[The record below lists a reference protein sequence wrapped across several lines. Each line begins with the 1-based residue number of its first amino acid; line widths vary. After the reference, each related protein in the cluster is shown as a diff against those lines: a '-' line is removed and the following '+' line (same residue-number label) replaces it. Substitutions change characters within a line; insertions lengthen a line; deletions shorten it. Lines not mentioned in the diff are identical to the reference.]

1 LIFNQE
7 KLMTFRKYASSA
19 VLALAAL
26 TATMPARA
34 GIPVID
40 AAALT
45 QQIQQVF
52 AWLQQFQQMQ
62 DQFNK
67 LQAQL
72 TQMTTMT
79 NKLDGARALGSILND
94 PTIKA
99 ALPPEMQNAAQLML
113 NPSALGT
120 SQANINGILSSF
132 GITGVND
139 LSSTKGV
146 ADAIGKAQAI
156 LTSAQQRQTQ
166 LTALA
171 SRVDGAAD
179 AKESMDLLNRNTL
192 EVASINNQLIQTI
205 ASTEAAKRSQDL
217 REAAELQDFAAK
229 LRTGGSSAVRFF
241 RTTPLAP

>member
-1 LIFNQE
+1 
-7 KLMTFRKYASSA
+7 MTFRKYASGA
-19 VLALAAL
+19 VLAFAAL

-79 NKLDGARALGSILND
+79 NKLDGARSLGSILND

-99 ALPPEMQNAAQLML
+99 ALPPEMRDAAQLLL

-120 SQANINGILSSF
+120 SQANIDGILASF
-132 GITGVND
+132 GV
-139 LSSTKGV
+139 STTLDGNAGKQL
-146 ADAIGKAQAI
+146 ADTLGKAQAI
-156 LTSAQQRQTQ
+156 LTSTQQRTTQ

-192 EVASINNQLIQTI
+192 EVAAITNQQIQTQ
-205 ASTEAAKRSQDL
+205 ATLEAARQAADL
-217 REAAELQDFAAK
+217 ANIARNQKISKDMSTGALK
-229 LRTGGSSAVRFF
+229 PLRTL
-241 RTTPLAP
+241 TY

>member
-1 LIFNQE
+1 MSI
-7 KLMTFRKYASSA
+7 KKYVSSA
-19 VLALAAL
+19 LLAFTVMFTAL
-26 TATMPARA
+26 PARA

-45 QQIQQVF
+45 QQIQQVVS
-52 AWLQQFQQMQ
+52 WVQQFQQMQ

-72 TQMTTMT
+72 QQMTTMT
-79 NKLDGARALGSILND
+79 NKLDGARSLGSILND

-99 ALPPEMQNAAQLML
+99 ALPPEMRDAAQLML

-120 SQANINGILSSF
+120 SQANINGILASF

-139 LSSTKGV
+139 LTSTKGV

-156 LTSAQQRQTQ
+156 LTSTQQRQTQ

-171 SRVDGAAD
+171 ARVDGASD

-192 EVASINNQLIQTI
+192 EVANINNQLIQTI
-205 ASTEAAKRSQDL
+205 ASTEAAKRSQEL
-217 REAAELQDFAAK
+217 REAADLQEFAAK
-229 LRTGGSSAVRFF
+229 FRTGSSAPIRVIR
-241 RTTPLAP
+241 

>member
-1 LIFNQE
+1 VLVDFFNQE
-7 KLMTFRKYASSA
+7 KRMTIRKYLSGA
-19 VLALAAL
+19 VLSLAAL

-45 QQIQQVF
+45 QQIQQVV
-52 AWLQQFQQMQ
+52 AWMQQFQQMQ

-94 PTIKA
+94 PSIKA
-99 ALPPEMQNAAQLML
+99 ALPPEMQNAAQLLL

-120 SQANINGILSSF
+120 SQANIDGILASF
-132 GITGVND
+132 GV
-139 LSSTKGV
+139 STTLDGNAGKQL
-146 ADAIGKAQAI
+146 ADTLGKAQAI

-192 EVASINNQLIQTI
+192 EVAAITNQQIQTQ
-205 ASTEAAKRSQDL
+205 ATLEAARQAADL
-217 REAAELQDFAAK
+217 ANIARNQKISKDMATGAARP
-229 LRTGGSSAVRFF
+229 LRTL
-241 RTTPLAP
+241 TY